1 MNRTAAQEQEWRRLN
16 SELDAWFEKMEF
28 SAPAQ
33 ISFQRS
39 NPQFSQWLDAQL
51 VPSMLFGES
60 AASDCL
66 MSIIG
71 ESDEVLRHTKFL
83 AAYSVWEGLDAPPNE
98 IAADLHEQGW
108 TQERLSEHLKLRMIA
123 PYEAAKTF
131 DAHAQNHLH

>member
-16 SELDAWFEKMEF
+16 RELDAWFEKMEF

-98 IAADLHEQGW
+98 IAADLHEQGYSGVGATGW
-108 TQERLSEHLKLRMIA
+108 H
-123 PYEAAKTF
+123 
-131 DAHAQNHLH
+131 